1 MDSITRPPQASF
13 APSSARPA
21 QRGRPGHS
29 RDDVVRAAVKEFNVR
44 GFEATTMGHV
54 AESLGVSKP
63 ALYHHIESKEA
74 ILEESVGRALDGLEA
89 VWDEANSGDFP
100 AVERLRILIDGAVE
114 ALSVDPEAVVLL
126 LRLRGNSEVEKRA
139 LERRR
144 RITRVVIE
152 LVSQAQ
158 EEGDIRDDVDASV
171 VGRLLFGLVNSL
183 AEWFRVG
190 GRLGADDIARTL
202 NLMFF
207 EGVRS
212 RL

>member
-1 MDSITRPPQASF
+1 
-13 APSSARPA
+13 
-21 QRGRPGHS
+21 
-29 RDDVVRAAVKEFNVR
+29 
-44 GFEATTMGHV
+44 MGHV
-54 AESLGVSKP
+54 AETLGVSKP

-89 VWDEANSGDFP
+89 VWDEANAGDFP
-100 AVERLRILIDGAVE
+100 AVERLRMLIDGAVE
-114 ALSVDPEAVVLL
+114 ALSADPEAVVLL

-212 RL
+212 QL